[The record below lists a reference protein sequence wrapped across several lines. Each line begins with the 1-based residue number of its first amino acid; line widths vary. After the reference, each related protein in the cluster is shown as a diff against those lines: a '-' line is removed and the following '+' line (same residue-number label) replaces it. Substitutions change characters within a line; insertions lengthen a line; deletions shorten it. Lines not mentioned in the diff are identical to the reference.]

1 MQKETGPFECHVFV
15 CTNDRHGSGK
25 SCADSGGNAAL
36 KDYLKEQTKKRGWK
50 GRVRVSSSGCM
61 GLCEKGP
68 NVMIYP
74 QKVLFTN
81 ASPADGDLIIEEI
94 ARLLSA

>member
-1 MQKETGPFECHVFV
+1 
-15 CTNDRHGSGK
+15 
-25 SCADSGGNAAL
+25 
-36 KDYLKEQTKKRGWK
+36 
-50 GRVRVSSSGCM
+50 M

-81 ASPADGDLIIEEI
+81 VSPADGDLIIEEI
-94 ARLLSA
+94 ARLLSV